1 MIHISPKLSFDAICP
16 KDGANLS
23 AVNVII
29 PGIRCL
35 ADAVCPD
42 CENRYYV
49 DLPVG
54 QALWSPVTLSQSTA
68 EIYEPLGIEWF
79 SQPLKDGFLHPDQT
93 EIVPI
98 VHKFNNSERIIIV
111 NCLDFLYG
119 HSLLKLLNVQRYLD
133 DNPDLGCCV
142 LVPSQLVHLVP
153 EGVAEIWEFP
163 VSLKESKNWYP
174 SLAKWM
180 TQQIASRKECFLS
193 KGYSHPSHKVYDL
206 RRFARDL
213 PDIATEVGGNSPVI
227 LFSYRED
234 RCWGASLIDQQRN
247 LQKLYNKLA
256 VIFPEMVFVL
266 VGFGKQNNIVPSG
279 AKIVDL
285 RIDKFSVEMD
295 RRWMA
300 YMNTADCAIGV
311 HGSNMLLPSGL
322 AKSTVE
328 LVYTSRLGNTVQ
340 DFLFSYERQD
350 PRDALLHYRMLYG
363 NNTLSDVY
371 PSIVCD
377 SITNL
382 LSFAKL
388 NSAWFKVGEGLQS
401 FSFDVNH
408 KIYSQAQKYMTDQ
421 PQKPLLNRAVRKLA
435 QLVIAA
441 ID

>member
-1 MIHISPKLSFDAICP
+1 MLRIHPSIELSIECPSDHSPLKVEGVYVP
-16 KDGANLS
+16 NLH
-23 AVNVII
+23 
-29 PGIRCL
+29 CL
-35 ADAVCPD
+35 AEAVCPT
-42 CENRYYV
+42 CGERYYA
-49 DLPVG
+49 DFPVG
-54 QALWSPVTLSQSTA
+54 QAIWSPVILNKSTA
-68 EIYEPLGIEWF
+68 ECYEPLGMDWF
-79 SQPLKDGFLHPDQT
+79 SQPLREGFLNPEKT

-98 VHKFNNSERIIIV
+98 VHKFCDAERIIVV
-111 NCLDFLYG
+111 NCLDILYG

-133 DNPDLGCCV
+133 NNPDLGCCV

-163 VSLKESKNWYP
+163 VSLKESKSWYP

-180 TQQIASRKECFLS
+180 TQQLTSRKECFLS
-193 KGYSHPSHKVYDL
+193 KVYSHPSHKVYDL
-206 RRFARDL
+206 RRFAKDL
-213 PDIATEVGGNSPVI
+213 PNIAAEVGGNSPVI

-234 RCWGASLIDQQRN
+234 RCWGKGLIDQERN

-256 VIFPEMVFVL
+256 AIFPEMAFVL
-266 VGFGKQNNIVPSG
+266 AGFGKQNNIVPSG
-279 AKIVDL
+279 AKLIDL

-300 YMNTADCAIGV
+300 YMSAADCAIGV

-340 DFLFSYERQD
+340 DFLFSHERQD
-350 PRDALLHYRMLYG
+350 PRDALLYYRMLYG
-363 NNTLSDVY
+363 NHTLSDVY

-382 LSFAKL
+382 LSFAQV
-388 NSAWFKVGEGLQS
+388 NSSWFKVGEGMQS
-401 FSFDVNH
+401 FSFDFNH
-408 KIYSQAQKYMTDQ
+408 RIYSQAQKYLTDR
-421 PQKPLLNRAVRKLA
+421 PQKPLVNRAVRKLA